1 MERALVQVQSLR
13 DALKVTAALITKN
26 SSALSEVIA
35 IFMSNISLRGGSKLM
50 VVQKSPPCLE
60 LVLDLAD
67 VLVAATGDAVALQ
80 NSFTS
85 DARDVSCMRKTM
97 PPSRLTTLLL
107 WYSVLS

>member
-1 MERALVQVQSLR
+1 
-13 DALKVTAALITKN
+13 
-26 SSALSEVIA
+26 
-35 IFMSNISLRGGSKLM
+35 M

-80 NSFTS
+80 SSFTS

-107 WYSVLS
+107 SYSVLS